1 MGGGASKVQATPASQ
16 DKRLVVIMADYDGCF
31 DALFRFS
38 PAVSGQT
45 EDESKEV
52 KDFDRYTFD
61 KECKPDEEAY
71 IKALQEWLKQQTER
85 SDTMLYC
92 GSNRQSK
99 KADLAV
105 NLFKTAPRKDKDD
118 DGNLKFPFG
127 KYPSMVKWIQD
138 QKLNEGYVGL
148 CLKDYEGLA
157 SVPSAVLPGYGGKPW
172 HLVPS
177 LLEDRLTGK
186 DEGTEWGRRDNVSA
200 EGAVTKFG
208 QINTHKDEAA
218 TALEEPVEVKFDLF
232 DTVAY
237 HGKVP
242 ADKKVEEECKQ
253 KLAIMRHQLESM
265 ATHVA
270 KGADTYSSVQ
280 VYYIDDRMD
289 LLDYVGPHIG
299 VTSNAKLIAKLG
311 SKAKAF
317 SFATVNFVW
326 KKEKKTT
333 QAKPTVKHTSCFTYM
348 EEAK

>member
-1 MGGGASKVQATPASQ
+1 MGGGASKVQAAPASQ

-45 EDESKEV
+45 VDKSIEDVNDPK
-52 KDFDRYTFD
+52 RYPNGFD
-61 KECKPDEEAY
+61 KPCKDDEKAY
-71 IKALQEWLKQQTER
+71 VEALQEWLKQQTER
-85 SDTMLYC
+85 SDAMLYC

-105 NLFKTAPRKDKDD
+105 NLFKTAPRGDE
-118 DGNLKFPFG
+118 FPKG
-127 KYPSMVKWIQD
+127 KYPTMVQWIQD

-186 DEGTEWGRRDNVSA
+186 AEGSEWGRRDNVSA

-208 QINTHKDEAA
+208 QIDVHKDKEA
-218 TALEEPVEVKFDLF
+218 TALEKPVEVKFDLF
-232 DTVAY
+232 DTVTY

-242 ADKKVEEECKQ
+242 SPQ
-253 KLAIMRHQLESM
+253 P
-265 ATHVA
+265 
-270 KGADTYSSVQ
+270 Y
-280 VYYIDDRMD
+280 
-289 LLDYVGPHIG
+289 P
-299 VTSNAKLIAKLG
+299 
-311 SKAKAF
+311 
-317 SFATVNFVW
+317 
-326 KKEKKTT
+326 
-333 QAKPTVKHTSCFTYM
+333 
-348 EEAK
+348 